1 MENKKIADIIN
12 EKWNAL
18 PDFYDTATRPV
29 YAEVD
34 IRFKDD
40 QNEEENAIIC
50 VHPTIENTEDYE
62 NDDEVFFYTKSLA
75 GLLKL
80 TEEDNGE
87 DFDIIFVHDI
97 YPAEHEPDFYDRMF
111 TGKYIG
117 TTISRGELE
126 SLPEPFRTA
135 NVSDET
141 MQKII
146 DETEAETLESLRLNP
161 KDFDFQ
167 NDRESEKWWAF
178 LEHNCRY
185 YGVPYKDE

>member
-1 MENKKIADIIN
+1 MDNKTIADIIN

-18 PDFYDTATRPV
+18 PAAYVASKCPV

-34 IRFKDD
+34 IRFKDE
-40 QNEEENAIIC
+40 QKTEENAIIC
-50 VHPTIENTEDYE
+50 VHPTIEDTEDYE
-62 NDDEVFFYTKSLA
+62 NDNEVFFYTKSLE
-75 GLLKL
+75 GLLEL
-80 TEEDNGE
+80 TEEENGE
-87 DFDIIFVHDI
+87 DFDIVSVHDI

-111 TGKYIG
+111 AGKYMG
-117 TTISRGELE
+117 TTISRVELE
-126 SLPEPFRTA
+126 SLPEPFRTD

-146 DETEAETLESLRLNP
+146 DETEAETLESLRIRP
-161 KDFDFQ
+161 KDFSFD